1 MKTLKELV
9 AIYGQE
15 ETACRSGRAQPGI
28 CKALHSDR
36 VVYGHVVGE
45 SIVLFELKRIDK
57 TDVEVDQPRLV
68 MPKNKGVGLKN
79 NKQKLYIFGENTIER
94 R

>member
-1 MKTLKELV
+1 MGFEYQLDWSQALKTLKELV

-15 ETACRSGRAQPGI
+15 ETAIRSGRAQPGI

-57 TDVEVDQPRLV
+57 TCADSNVPKLV
-68 MPKNKGVGLKN
+68 MPKKATK
-79 NKQKLYIFGENTIER
+79 
-94 R
+94 

>member
-15 ETACRSGRAQPGI
+15 ETAVRSGRAQPGI

-36 VVYGHVVGE
+36 VVYGHVIGE
-45 SIVLFELKRIDK
+45 AIVLFELKRIDK
-57 TDVEVDQPRLV
+57 TDADSSVPKLI
-68 MPKNKGVGLKN
+68 MPKRANP
-79 NKQKLYIFGENTIER
+79 
-94 R
+94 